1 MNNSPFPKTLESAL
15 FDVQQN
21 YMEYENFSNPVALIN
36 QQLFLAE
43 QLRKK
48 ADAQK
53 STYKPLDMAEGSRP
67 SSIDAAPKYR
77 ELPEVIIQAPGP
89 KAMARERRKKMYLYI
104 AGALV
109 AAVLIYKFAK
119 K

>member
-1 MNNSPFPKTLESAL
+1 MNNNPFPKTLESTL

-21 YMEYENFSNPVALIN
+21 YMDYENFNPTGYIN

-43 QLRKK
+43 QLAKK
-48 ADAQK
+48 AAQQK

-67 SSIDAAPKYR
+67 GSLDAAPKIKTL
-77 ELPEVIIQAPGP
+77 ETVVIEAPGP
-89 KAMARERRKKMYLYI
+89 KTLARERRKKMYLYI
-104 AGALV
+104 AVALV
-109 AAVLIYKFAK
+109 AAVFIYKFVK